1 MTQER
6 ILELASYGA
15 FELCERSRKRL
26 EESRKTG
33 KRIKLSEQIY
43 KNALNE
49 LLEIE
54 KQLERIKLN

>member
-6 ILELASYGA
+6 ILELASYRA
-15 FELCERSRKRL
+15 IELCEKARKRL

-43 KNALNE
+43 KNTLNE

-54 KQLERIKLN
+54 EELEKIRQN